1 MYDHTSMDALRL
13 ILKFKLAPQAGA
25 YRIKIDATTWN
36 FVQASDAAGRTGGG
50 WRATP

>member
-13 ILKFKLAPQAGA
+13 ILKFKLAPQAL
-25 YRIKIDATTWN
+25 IEKIDATTWN